1 VSIIVIGSTIGN
13 STGWVYQF
21 NWLADCAGMVGTA
34 AGAVGAA
41 QSADGAH
48 GADQSVV
55 FDQAL
60 VSGGPPCG
68 KGVLA
73 ACAHFVGG

>member
-1 VSIIVIGSTIGN
+1 M
-13 STGWVYQF
+13 
-21 NWLADCAGMVGTA
+21 AGTA